1 MLVYCL
7 QLDCIIMFM
16 FGDVEVESKS
26 RSLVFDVCSKFVL
39 DANAHEKPVLPRKK
53 ISRMK

>member
-1 MLVYCL
+1 
-7 QLDCIIMFM
+7 M